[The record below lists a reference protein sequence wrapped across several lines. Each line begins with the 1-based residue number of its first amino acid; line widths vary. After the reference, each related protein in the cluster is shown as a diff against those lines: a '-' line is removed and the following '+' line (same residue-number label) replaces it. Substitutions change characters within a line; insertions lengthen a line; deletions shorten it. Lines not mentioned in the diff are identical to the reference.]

1 MPRLDM
7 VAKCT
12 GTAQYGIDLRP
23 EGLRFAALKTNPNRS
38 GMRSFDASAALA
50 MPGVEHVIDLGE
62 GVAVVAN
69 STWAAMQA
77 LDQIPCDWAPATYP
91 PNSADL
97 MTEIAKAF
105 DQTPNSTLRDD
116 GDATQPPSGATQIS
130 AEYQLPYLAHATMEP
145 MNATALYTGQALT
158 VWAGNQ
164 APMFTKK
171 ACAAEA
177 GLPLDA
183 VEIITPYLGGGFGR
197 RGELDFSVFATRLAM
212 ALPGTPVQ
220 LTWPRA
226 QDMRNDFYRPAAI
239 ARMTGAVSGGRAV
252 QLDAQVAAQSTSQQ
266 GLKRWLG
273 FTPSGPDKG
282 HVDGLFNAPY
292 AIANHRVRGYLVPM
306 DVPVGFW
313 RSVGASFNAFFQEC
327 FIDELAHAA
336 GRDPLEFRIEM
347 MQSEFPEGAQVLQA
361 LRQHS
366 AWATPA
372 RPGHARGMAFCYSFG
387 SAVAQ
392 VVELRQDQGRIHLE
406 RATIVADLGLVL
418 DPQIARNQLIGGCLQ
433 GLSAA
438 MGEEITFAEGAAEQD
453 NFDSYTILR
462 HSAAPD
468 VAVHLLENLPRLGG
482 VGEPGLP
489 PAAPALANAIFA
501 LTGQRLRQLP
511 LSKHVAFAGT

>member
-1 MPRLDM
+1 
-7 VAKCT
+7 
-12 GTAQYGIDLRP
+12 
-23 EGLRFAALKTNPNRS
+23 
-38 GMRSFDASAALA
+38 
-50 MPGVEHVIDLGE
+50 
-62 GVAVVAN
+62 
-69 STWAAMQA
+69 
-77 LDQIPCDWAPATYP
+77 
-91 PNSADL
+91 
-97 MTEIAKAF
+97 
-105 DQTPNSTLRDD
+105 
-116 GDATQPPSGATQIS
+116 
-130 AEYQLPYLAHATMEP
+130 
-145 MNATALYTGQALT
+145 
-158 VWAGNQ
+158 
-164 APMFTKK
+164 
-171 ACAAEA
+171 
-177 GLPLDA
+177 
-183 VEIITPYLGGGFGR
+183 
-197 RGELDFSVFATRLAM
+197 
-212 ALPGTPVQ
+212 
-220 LTWPRA
+220 
-226 QDMRNDFYRPAAI
+226 
-239 ARMTGAVSGGRAV
+239 
-252 QLDAQVAAQSTSQQ
+252 VAAQSTSQQ

-372 RPGHARGMAFCYSFG
+372 RPGYARGMAFCYSFG

-462 HSAAPD
+462 HTAAPD